1 MRVLTGRRRVNGEE
15 TWYRLREWTK
25 GQAAAERLSSHILDS
40 DGFES
45 IDPSHPLGGRDG
57 IKDII
62 TTKDGIEWVAGC
74 YFPRGQKT
82 FRTIKDKFSND
93 LKGVVANNADGLV
106 FITNQELTLS
116 ERSTLL
122 GLTEHDVDIFH
133 LERIVGL
140 LNRPTNYGVRLEFL
154 DIEITVEEQLAFFAE
169 RDKKYELITDKL
181 EKLERVMSKSG
192 NKTEHDDEDPVLFET
207 RTDEVISEV
216 IEELFDKIW
225 YERHLV
231 LKYKVENELETV
243 DPDIWAGAL
252 KSAERVREKYG
263 EENLGPYDD
272 FEWGMLNGKLS
283 ALRWIFGDDWDM
295 LDT

>member
-1 MRVLTGRRRVNGEE
+1 
-15 TWYRLREWTK
+15 
-25 GQAAAERLSSHILDS
+25 
-40 DGFES
+40 
-45 IDPSHPLGGRDG
+45 
-57 IKDII
+57 
-62 TTKDGIEWVAGC
+62 
-74 YFPRGQKT
+74 
-82 FRTIKDKFSND
+82 
-93 LKGVVANNADGLV
+93 
-106 FITNQELTLS
+106 
-116 ERSTLL
+116 
-122 GLTEHDVDIFH
+122 
-133 LERIVGL
+133 
-140 LNRPTNYGVRLEFL
+140 
-154 DIEITVEEQLAFFAE
+154 
-169 RDKKYELITDKL
+169 
-181 EKLERVMSKSG
+181 MSKSG